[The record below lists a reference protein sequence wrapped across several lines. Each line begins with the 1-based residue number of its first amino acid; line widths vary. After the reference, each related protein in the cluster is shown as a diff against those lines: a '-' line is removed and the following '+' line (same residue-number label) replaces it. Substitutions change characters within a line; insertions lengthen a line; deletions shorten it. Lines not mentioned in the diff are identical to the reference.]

1 MPNNASSGIAYRI
14 LFNQSDHIKANRKYI
29 KQFVSI
35 FVVFFCLLPI
45 LEKFKITGIATKCVV
60 AKINVRFIKI

>member
-35 FVVFFCLLPI
+35 FVDFFFAFYL
-45 LEKFKITGIATKCVV
+45 F
-60 AKINVRFIKI
+60 